1 MSDYRLV
8 GAGAIVK
15 FVVCRRVRAALALRG
30 TVWGGI
36 TVAVLLAVVAGG
48 CASLSP
54 KRLTRHWWVTDYDT
68 AERRA
73 RERAAE
79 MVIYFSEDRIGTRD
93 PLQEVLKDKAL
104 RRQLRDYVCCR
115 LYKSHEPDRR
125 YVAQFG
131 VDRAPAWIV
140 VHADGTYHQSQG
152 PSGPEEISAFLAA
165 SSPPG
170 RPPVIN
176 PLIPYE
182 ARYAWLEDLALA
194 ERMSEE
200 RGTPLL
206 VVYYRRLAGDW
217 AALERIL
224 KPREVFSRA
233 GDMVHCR
240 LGTPLPW
247 MERFITGFGVLR
259 LPALVVVRR
268 DGGFEV
274 LEKPLSAE
282 AVARFLEEARVA
294 PGAVEPATGS
304 SAAAVP

>member
-1 MSDYRLV
+1 MSIQRLV
-8 GAGAIVK
+8 DPGPMRGFVACRPVGAALAPRGPVVGAIV
-15 FVVCRRVRAALALRG
+15 VAALMAL
-30 TVWGGI
+30 VS
-36 TVAVLLAVVAGG
+36 GG

-54 KRLTRHWWVTDYDT
+54 KRLTQHWWVTDYDT
-68 AERRA
+68 AERRS
-73 RERAAE
+73 RERAAAL
-79 MVIYFSEDRIGTRD
+79 VIYFSEDRIGTRD
-93 PLQEVLKDKAL
+93 PLQEVLKDNAL
-104 RRQLRDYVCCR
+104 RRQLREYVCCR
-115 LYKSHEPDRR
+115 LYKSYEPDRR

-140 VHADGTYHQSQG
+140 VHADGTYHQFQG
-152 PSGPEEISAFLAA
+152 PRGSQEVSEFLSA
-165 SSPPG
+165 STPPG
-170 RPPVIN
+170 RQPALN

-182 ARYAWLEDLALA
+182 ARYAWLEDLELA

-206 VVYYRRLAGDW
+206 LVYYRRLAGDW

-240 LGTPLPW
+240 LSTPLPW
-247 MERFITGFGVLR
+247 TERFITGFGVLR

-282 AVARFLEEARVA
+282 AVARFLEAARRPPDPADVA
-294 PGAVEPATGS
+294 TAA